1 MAEKRLLLERSETSE
16 PEKLEIHMTRRVG
29 VLHVIQHRSFLVS
42 RKSVLGLLVSFVF
55 CYFLI
60 GRPEWANVLDLDVLH
75 SDNYVTVQHHSTVMD
90 VDPDTLNET
99 IQIVPKGFL
108 VYSNSCRIMEVD
120 PYKNEVMRHFKRVK
134 YKACQKLPPLTRVKF
149 QEKSQKYILSIDGAA
164 FSRYPVSN
172 HLHCCYMEV
181 QRVDEMKVKY
191 TKCQTFKGSTEL
203 PNSAEGIIVKC
214 DSNGRQFYIN
224 GHATIPVKEEV
235 QQRLQ
240 QATAG
245 DRKEN
250 VIDMGNQRPP
260 SVLMLGID
268 SISRVNLIRAMP
280 KTAQYLYDNE
290 WFELAGYNKVDDN
303 TFPNIMAVA
312 TGYNLPNAMHACSPF
327 VVGGLDKCNYIWK
340 LYQQRGYVTAY
351 AEDAVKINTFNYL
364 KKGFKDPP
372 ADYYLRPYLSAAE
385 SQLDHTTVNGLVHC
399 LGYET
404 AAEHVY
410 DYGLEF
416 TRRFLNDTYFGFFW
430 TNTHSHS
437 DISQTSS
444 MDDYIADYL
453 RKLVRQ
459 GTMENT
465 VVVFF
470 SDHGMR
476 FGPTRATW
484 SGHLEERLPAIFIW
498 LPHHLRRKHP
508 EFVRSLKLNKNRLTT
523 PYDLHLTMKH
533 ILATTGRADM
543 ESLGPAPDCPQC
555 QSLLRPV
562 SPQRSCSDVGI
573 ADHWCTCWEY
583 DTIASNSKE
592 SRMLGKRVV
601 GYLNNY
607 VAEFRNGTFAK
618 LCAPLSLHSIKSA
631 FRAHQNAL
639 DPEEVHTYR
648 LIFVTSPNKGQ
659 YEATVRHNHT
669 DDSVKVTGSVSRLNV
684 YSGEADCMSDFAAKK
699 YCYCRK
705 KKG

>member
-1 MAEKRLLLERSETSE
+1 MAEKRLLLERSDASETE
-16 PEKLEIHMTRRVG
+16 ELEVQMTRRSGG
-29 VLHVIQHRSFLVS
+29 VLHAIQHRSLPVS

-60 GRPEWANVLDLDVLH
+60 GRTEWANVLDLDVLH
-75 SDNYVTVQHHSTVMD
+75 SNNYVTVQHQSTVMD
-90 VDPDTLNET
+90 VVTETHNE
-99 IQIVPKGFL
+99 IVPFVPPKGFL

-120 PYKNEVMRHFKRVK
+120 PYKNEVMRHFKRLK
-134 YKACQKLPPLTRVKF
+134 YTACQKLPPLTQVKF
-149 QEKSQKYILSIDGAA
+149 QEKSQKYVLSVDGAA
-164 FSRYPVSN
+164 FSRYPVGN
-172 HLHCCYMEV
+172 QLHCCYMEV
-181 QRVDEMKVKY
+181 QRVSEMEVKY
-191 TKCQTFKGSTEL
+191 TKCKTFKGSTEL

-214 DSNGRQFYIN
+214 DSGGRRIYIN
-224 GHATIPVKEEV
+224 GHATVPVKEAV

-240 QATAG
+240 KASKA
-245 DRKEN
+245 KEAKKKDK
-250 VIDMGNQRPP
+250 VQVRPP

-280 KTAQYLYDNE
+280 KTAQYLYDNG

-312 TGYNLPNAMHACSPF
+312 TGYNLQNAMQACSPY
-327 VVGGLDKCNYIWK
+327 VVGGLDKCDFIWK
-340 LYQQRGYVTAY
+340 QYQQRGYVTAF

-364 KKGFKDPP
+364 KKGFRNPP
-372 ADYYLRPYLSAAE
+372 ADYYLRPFLSAAE
-385 SQLDHTTVNGLVHC
+385 AQLDHTTVNGLLHC

-404 AAEHVY
+404 EAEHVY

-416 TRRFLNDTYFGFFW
+416 TRRFVNDTYFGFFW

-444 MDDYIADYL
+444 MDDYMAEYL
-453 RKLVRQ
+453 RKLVLQ
-459 GTMENT
+459 GTMDNS

-498 LPHHLRRKHP
+498 LPHHLRRSHP
-508 EFVRSLKLNKNRLTT
+508 EFVRGLQSNRNRLTT

-533 ILATTGRADM
+533 ILSLSGRVDM

-562 SPQRSCSDVGI
+562 SPYV
-573 ADHWCTCWEY
+573 
-583 DTIASNSKE
+583 TISSTSKE

-601 GYLNNY
+601 SYLNTY
-607 VAEFRNGTFAK
+607 VSEFRNGTFAK

-659 YEATVRHNHT
+659 YEATLRHNRT
-669 DDSVKVTGSVSRLNV
+669 DDSVQVTGSVSRLNV
-684 YSGEADCMSDFAAKK
+684 YSGEADCMSDFGAKK

>member
-1 MAEKRLLLERSETSE
+1 MAEKRLLLEPSDLTETE
-16 PEKLEIHMTRRVG
+16 ELEVQMTRRSGGG
-29 VLHVIQHRSFLVS
+29 VLHAIQHRTLPVS
-42 RKSVLGLLVSFVF
+42 RKSVFWLLVSFLF

-75 SDNYVTVQHHSTVMD
+75 SDNYITVQHQSTVMD
-90 VDPDTLNET
+90 
-99 IQIVPKGFL
+99 GFL

-120 PYKNEVMRHFKRVK
+120 PYKNEVMRHFKRIK
-134 YKACQKLPPLTRVKF
+134 YKACQKLPPLTQVKF
-149 QEKSQKYILSIDGAA
+149 LEKSQKYLLSIDGDA
-164 FSRYPVSN
+164 FSRYPANN
-172 HLHCCYMEV
+172 HLHCCYMEI
-181 QRVDEMKVKY
+181 QRVNEMKVKN
-191 TKCQTFKGSTEL
+191 TKCQTFKKSVEL
-203 PNSAEGIIVKC
+203 PNSAEAIIVKC
-214 DSNGRQFYIN
+214 DSGGRQIYIN
-224 GHATIPVKEEV
+224 GHATIPVKEAV

-240 QATAG
+240 QAAEE
-245 DRKEN
+245 DARKE
-250 VIDMGNQRPP
+250 DEPRKRPP

-280 KTAQYLYDNE
+280 KTAQYLYDNG

-312 TGYNLPNAMHACSPF
+312 TGYNLHNAMQACSPF
-327 VVGGLDKCNYIWK
+327 VVGGLDKCNYVWK
-340 LYQQRGYVTAY
+340 LFQQKGYVTAY

-364 KKGFKDPP
+364 KKGFKNPP

-385 SQLDHTTVNGLVHC
+385 TQLDHTTVNGLVHC

-416 TRRFLNDTYFGFFW
+416 TRRYLNDTYFGFFW

-444 MDDYIADYL
+444 MDDYMAEYL

-459 GTMENT
+459 GTMDNS

-498 LPHHLRRKHP
+498 LPHHLRRSHP
-508 EFVRSLKLNKNRLTT
+508 EFVRGLQLNRNRLTT

-533 ILATTGRADM
+533 ILSLSGRTDM

-555 QSLLRPV
+555 QSLLHPV
-562 SPQRSCSDVGI
+562 SPLRSCADVGI

-583 DTIASNSKE
+583 DTISSSSKE

-601 GYLNNY
+601 SYLNTY

-618 LCAPLSLHSIKSA
+618 LCVPLSLHSIKSA

-648 LIFVTSPNKGQ
+648 LIFVTSPNKAQ
-659 YEATVRHNHT
+659 YEATLRHNHT

>member
-1 MAEKRLLLERSETSE
+1 MAEKRLLLDPSNSESEE
-16 PEKLEIHMTRRVG
+16 PEVHMTRRAGG
-29 VLHVIQHRSFLVS
+29 VLHAIQHRPLPVS
-42 RKSVLGLLVSFVF
+42 RKSVLGLLVSFTF

-60 GRPEWANVLDLDVLH
+60 GRTGWVNVLDLDVLH
-75 SDNYVTVQHHSTVMD
+75 SDNYVAVQHQSTVMD
-90 VDPDTLNET
+90 VEREPITET
-99 IQIVPKGFL
+99 IPSVPKGFL

-120 PYKNEVMRHFKRVK
+120 PYKNEVMRHFKRMK
-134 YKACQKLPPLTRVKF
+134 YKSCQKLPPLTQVKF
-149 QEKSQKYILSIDGAA
+149 EAKSQKYLLSIDAAA
-164 FSRYPVSN
+164 FGRYAVGKQ
-172 HLHCCYMEV
+172 LHCCYMAV

-191 TKCQTFKGSTEL
+191 TKCQTFKGSILL
-203 PNSAEGIIVKC
+203 PDSAESIIVKC
-214 DSNGRQFYIN
+214 DSGGRQIYIN
-224 GHATIPVKEEV
+224 GHAMVPVKEVV
-235 QQRLQ
+235 QQRLRM
-240 QATAG
+240 ASEADAKG
-245 DRKEN
+245 Y
-250 VIDMGNQRPP
+250 QRPP

-280 KTAQYLYDNE
+280 KTAQYLYDNG

-303 TFPNIMAVA
+303 TFPNIMAVV

-327 VVGGLDKCNYIWK
+327 VVGGLDKCDYIWK
-340 LYQQRGYVTAY
+340 QYQQRGYVTAY

-364 KKGFKDPP
+364 KKGFKNPP

-399 LGYET
+399 LGYLT

-416 TRRFLNDTYFGFFW
+416 TRRFLNETYFGFFW

-444 MDDYIADYL
+444 MDSYMEDYL

-498 LPHHLRRKHP
+498 LPQHLRRSHP
-508 EFVRSLKLNKNRLTT
+508 EFLRSLQLNRNRLTT

-533 ILATTGRADM
+533 ILAISGRAEM

-555 QSLLRPV
+555 QSLLTPV
-562 SPQRSCSDVGI
+562 SPLRSCSDVGI

-583 DTIASNSKE
+583 DTISSTSKE

-601 GYLNNY
+601 SYLNNY
-607 VAEFRNGTFAK
+607 VTEFRNGTFAK

-631 FRAHQNAL
+631 FRAHHNAL
-639 DPEEVHTYR
+639 DPDEVHTYR

-669 DDSVKVTGSVSRLNV
+669 DGSVKVTGSVSRLNV
-684 YSGEADCMSDFAAKK
+684 YSGEADCMNDFAAKK